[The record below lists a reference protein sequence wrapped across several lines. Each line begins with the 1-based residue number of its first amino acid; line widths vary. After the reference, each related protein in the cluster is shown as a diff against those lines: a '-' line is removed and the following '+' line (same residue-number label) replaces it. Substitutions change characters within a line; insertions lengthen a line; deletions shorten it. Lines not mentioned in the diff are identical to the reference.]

1 MSTMSII
8 FVKLFLL
15 GRFRAGGFWPGWNRG
30 VLEITSKKTSTS
42 STAVVSKAEISG
54 NLTDTRK
61 WESCTN

>member
-1 MSTMSII
+1 M
-8 FVKLFLL
+8 
-15 GRFRAGGFWPGWNRG
+15 GGILAGWNRG